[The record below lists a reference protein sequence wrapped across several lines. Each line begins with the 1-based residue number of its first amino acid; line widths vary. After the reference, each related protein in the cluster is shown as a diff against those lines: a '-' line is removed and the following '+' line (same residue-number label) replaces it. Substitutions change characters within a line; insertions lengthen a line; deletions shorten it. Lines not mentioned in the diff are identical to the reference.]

1 MMGVV
6 MTVKRRPT
14 LKSWKMV
21 RFLFART
28 ITFGGVPMGK
38 SRAREENRVAGAR
51 RAMGALPSFG
61 AWTMFLK

>member
-21 RFLFART
+21 RLLFART
-28 ITFGGVPMGK
+28 ITFGGVPMGNSSARDEK
-38 SRAREENRVAGAR
+38 SVTGAR

-61 AWTMFLK
+61 AWSL